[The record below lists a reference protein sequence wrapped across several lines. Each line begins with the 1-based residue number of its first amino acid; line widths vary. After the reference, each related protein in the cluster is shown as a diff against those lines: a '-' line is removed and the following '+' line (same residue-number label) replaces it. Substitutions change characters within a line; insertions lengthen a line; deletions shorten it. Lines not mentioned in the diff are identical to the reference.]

1 MVDAIT
7 VKHLDGPSLRALAHP
22 LRMRLLAELRYHG
35 PATATRLGERLG
47 ESSGSTSYHLRVLAA
62 HGLVVDDPDHA
73 AGGGRGGQR
82 WWRAAHDMTSWTSGE
97 FTSDPDADPD
107 DRAAEAWL
115 SGYLGRQAVRAID
128 DWVARWDRT
137 DPAWL
142 AVADQSDYRI
152 TMTPDQAT
160 AMMAEVHAVILRHRA
175 AAADAPAADPGQ
187 VRPVQLL
194 VYALPLEPEAPEGPD
209 EARA

>member
-1 MVDAIT
+1 MADAIT
-7 VKHLDGPSLRALAHP
+7 VKNLDGPSLRALAHP

-62 HGLVVDDPDHA
+62 HGFVADDPDHA

-82 WWRAAHDMTSWTSGE
+82 WWKAAQDMTSWTSGE
-97 FTSDPDADPD
+97 FAADPD

-115 SGYLGRQAVRAID
+115 SGYIGRQAVRLID
-128 DWVARWDRT
+128 DWVGRRDRT
-137 DPAWL
+137 EPAWL

-152 TMTPDQAT
+152 TMTADQAR

-175 AAADAPAADPGQ
+175 EAVAAPPAGPGET
-187 VRPVQLL
+187 RPVQLL
-194 VYALPLEPEAPEGPD
+194 VYALPQEPEAPGGPG
-209 EARA
+209 EPGA